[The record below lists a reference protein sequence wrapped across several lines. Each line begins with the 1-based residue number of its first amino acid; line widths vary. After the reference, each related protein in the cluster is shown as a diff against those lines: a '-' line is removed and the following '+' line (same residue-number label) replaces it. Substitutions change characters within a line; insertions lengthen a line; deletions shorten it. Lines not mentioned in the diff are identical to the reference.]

1 LQSNEDTWTDK
12 LWYNIY
18 LPTRYY
24 IFGTSVTAEFT
35 LCPLQKGITIGKIR
49 MEILERVTLSTE
61 QGRYKTQQTD
71 QIVASREQDVP
82 EHSIQPLTEEQTGIA
97 DESYHFKVTLPLERS
112 LVKARQSVDTEN
124 IKIWHNLKIYVN
136 LHNPDGHISQVCLV
150 RAKFFLERVLTAVL
164 ACRPQFA
171 THFHFTEST
180 RRGRS
185 MRFGKPFTNCRSFSN
200 SGSESRGTS
209 HIWFTSAG
217 SVIW

>member
-1 LQSNEDTWTDK
+1 
-12 LWYNIY
+12 
-18 LPTRYY
+18 
-24 IFGTSVTAEFT
+24 
-35 LCPLQKGITIGKIR
+35 

-61 QGRYKTQQTD
+61 QGRYKTKQTD
-71 QIVASREQDVP
+71 HIVASHEQDAP

-97 DESYHFKVTLPLERS
+97 DESFHFKVTLPLERS

-150 RAKFFLERVLTAVL
+150 RAKIFLERVLTA
-164 ACRPQFA
+164 AARRPQFA

-180 RRGRS
+180 RRGRP
-185 MRFGKPFTNCRSFSN
+185 MRFGKPCTNCRSFSN

-209 HIWFTSAG
+209 HIWFTPAR